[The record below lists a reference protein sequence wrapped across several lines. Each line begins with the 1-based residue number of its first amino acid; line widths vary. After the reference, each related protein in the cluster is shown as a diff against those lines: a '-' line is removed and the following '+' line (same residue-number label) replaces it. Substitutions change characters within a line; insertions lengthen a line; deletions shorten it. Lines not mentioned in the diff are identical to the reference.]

1 MKELYSIGKMSAMMG
16 ISAQVLRHY
25 CDIGLITPEYI
36 NPETGYR
43 YFSFAQFHYID
54 RTRYLLKCGFH
65 LSEIKA
71 ILEHNDMDYTID
83 RLHRKQEEVREQI
96 RRAQDSLKTLE
107 WYEEYFTSGEHANQS
122 GYFRR
127 HCPTRWLL
135 AIHCDADYR
144 FKDFYPAFS
153 ALREQPE
160 LQNIRYR
167 RQFVSILDATELMEG
182 HRKRYYAGMFTLEKP
197 DIESPA
203 IIEIPEGDYWCFRA
217 PILGDHW
224 KPLLLRELVHQHGT
238 PRLLLTMEYENS
250 MISFKECPHEVQILF

>member
-25 CDIGLITPEYI
+25 CDIGLITLEYI

-127 HCPTRWLL
+127 HCPTR
-135 AIHCDADYR
+135 
-144 FKDFYPAFS
+144 
-153 ALREQPE
+153 
-160 LQNIRYR
+160 
-167 RQFVSILDATELMEG
+167 
-182 HRKRYYAGMFTLEKP
+182 
-197 DIESPA
+197 
-203 IIEIPEGDYWCFRA
+203 
-217 PILGDHW
+217 
-224 KPLLLRELVHQHGT
+224 
-238 PRLLLTMEYENS
+238 
-250 MISFKECPHEVQILF
+250 